1 MTASTKSTTLLDQAQ
16 AYKDELIVPIRHE
29 LTRPD
34 GSIRTSYT
42 WFAVD
47 ADANVIQEREEEFIS
62 IEGVLEVAKRY
73 VDLSE
78 ARINFGF

>member
-1 MTASTKSTTLLDQAQ
+1 MTAPTKSTTLLDQAQ
-16 AYKDELIVPIRHE
+16 AYKDELIIPIRHE

-34 GSIRTSYT
+34 GSTRTSFT

-47 ADANVIQEREEEFIS
+47 GETNIIQDHEEFIS
-62 IEGVLEVAKRY
+62 IEGVFEVAKRC
-73 VDLSE
+73 VDLNE